1 MTVGMRMIGGGYPRA
16 VRAPLVMGSWCPAL
30 TMDFARPHAAM
41 VNKRFLEMYAPTEN
55 LVGRSLRVLLG
66 QGVPFTIAGV
76 IGDLAEDGQ
85 ATATAPYVYTCD
97 SAGAW
102 PDPEYV
108 VRTAD
113 ASALASDLR
122 RIVGE
127 LDASRAIFGLRPL
140 QAVLDAALDRP
151 RLNATMLGVFA
162 SAAVTLAAIG
172 LYSLFMLVVSER
184 SKEMAVML
192 AIGAEPRQMIQL
204 VLSGAGRLLACGLL
218 LGVVLTAAAD
228 RFFRGVLF
236 GVTAI
241 DGRALA
247 LAAGTLA
254 IVSLLAVAGPAI
266 RAARIAP
273 LDALRGD

>member
-1 MTVGMRMIGGGYPRA
+1 MIGGGYLR
-16 VRAPLVMGSWCPAL
+16 VIRAPLLMGSWCPAL
-30 TMDFARPHAAM
+30 TMDFERPHEAM
-41 VNKRFLEMYAPTEN
+41 VNKRFLDVYAPGEN
-55 LVGRSLRVLLG
+55 LIGRSMRLLIG
-66 QGVPFTIAGV
+66 PGVAFTIAGV
-76 IGDLAEDGQ
+76 VSDLAEDGHGT
-85 ATATAPYVYTCD
+85 TAAPYVYTCD

-113 ASALASDLR
+113 AAAFASDLR

-127 LDASRAIFGLRPL
+127 LDSARAIFGVRPL

-184 SKEMAVML
+184 SREMAVML
-192 AIGAEPRQMIQL
+192 AIGARPRQMIQL
-204 VLSGAGRLLACGLL
+204 VLSGAGRLLAAGLI
-218 LGVVLTAAAD
+218 LGMALTAAAD

-236 GVTAI
+236 GVSAI

-247 LAAGTLA
+247 AAAATLA
-254 IVSLLAVAGPAI
+254 VVALLAVAGPAF
-266 RAARIAP
+266 RAARVAP
-273 LDALRGD
+273 LDALKSD